1 MADTRSVLLIIA
13 GGIGAYKSL
22 VLIRRL
28 RERGFSV
35 RCVLTAAATRFVTPL
50 TVGALS
56 GEKVYTDLFSLND
69 EQEMG
74 HIRLSR
80 ESDLV
85 VVAPAT
91 ADLIAKA
98 ACGLADDLA
107 STILLATD
115 KPVLLAPAMNKEMWD
130 HPATKRNMARL
141 ENDGLHRV
149 GPNTG
154 DLACGEVGDGRV
166 AEPEEIL
173 KAIEILVT
181 GKTGKL
187 SAVRTLVTSGPTI
200 EPLDPVRFIGNRSSG
215 KQGHAIAQAL
225 SNLGAEVTL
234 VTGPT
239 KEPDPSHAKVIR
251 IETAEQMLSACIRCL
266 PVDVAVC
273 AAAVSDWR
281 AMTPK
286 NQKIKRNGKTR
297 RLELIENPDILAY
310 LSADNSARPRLVIGF
325 AAETESVLE
334 NAKKKLLA
342 KGCDWI
348 IANDVSAGSRV
359 FGSEENTVY
368 IVDKQRCESWP
379 KASKTTVAEH
389 IAARIASEVVSE
401 PITS

>member
-28 RERGFSV
+28 RERGVSV

-85 VVAPAT
+85 VVVPAT

-166 AEPEEIL
+166 AEPEEIANAALFMSSDECNFMIGANVVIDGGITL
-173 KAIEILVT
+173 KI
-181 GKTGKL
+181 
-187 SAVRTLVTSGPTI
+187 
-200 EPLDPVRFIGNRSSG
+200 
-215 KQGHAIAQAL
+215 H
-225 SNLGAEVTL
+225 
-234 VTGPT
+234 
-239 KEPDPSHAKVIR
+239 
-251 IETAEQMLSACIRCL
+251 
-266 PVDVAVC
+266 
-273 AAAVSDWR
+273 
-281 AMTPK
+281 
-286 NQKIKRNGKTR
+286 
-297 RLELIENPDILAY
+297 
-310 LSADNSARPRLVIGF
+310 DN
-325 AAETESVLE
+325 
-334 NAKKKLLA
+334 
-342 KGCDWI
+342 
-348 IANDVSAGSRV
+348 
-359 FGSEENTVY
+359 
-368 IVDKQRCESWP
+368 
-379 KASKTTVAEH
+379 
-389 IAARIASEVVSE
+389 
-401 PITS
+401 